1 MAADGVFGA
10 ATEAAVRALQ
20 DVFLPPSDG
29 IVGPATWQALVVP
42 KFDCPGQPGGQ
53 TGSSR
58 SPDLL
63 DRWYGPTRVG
73 ADECCVFGYATER
86 IDLPGERTPQR
97 GATTIR
103 VRERSGLE
111 STRETL
117 LVCGAKVGGTMAD
130 SSWVIAGGAAAAS
143 TVGWPA
149 LHTLVF
155 LLRFGSLTV
164 EDSAVSSNMAVAS
177 LVFAPMGPIAGVIA
191 AGFWLFSPMGRRRA
205 VWWGYLAAVP
215 VAFVGS
221 MISGLLFSGV
231 VGPIL
236 YGVPPLALGAF
247 VGFLSSRRRAKRPSD
262 NV

>member
-1 MAADGVFGA
+1 
-10 ATEAAVRALQ
+10 
-20 DVFLPPSDG
+20 
-29 IVGPATWQALVVP
+29 
-42 KFDCPGQPGGQ
+42 
-53 TGSSR
+53 
-58 SPDLL
+58 
-63 DRWYGPTRVG
+63 
-73 ADECCVFGYATER
+73 
-86 IDLPGERTPQR
+86 
-97 GATTIR
+97 
-103 VRERSGLE
+103 
-111 STRETL
+111 
-117 LVCGAKVGGTMAD
+117 MAD

-177 LVFAPMGPIAGVIA
+177 LVFAPMGLIAGVIA